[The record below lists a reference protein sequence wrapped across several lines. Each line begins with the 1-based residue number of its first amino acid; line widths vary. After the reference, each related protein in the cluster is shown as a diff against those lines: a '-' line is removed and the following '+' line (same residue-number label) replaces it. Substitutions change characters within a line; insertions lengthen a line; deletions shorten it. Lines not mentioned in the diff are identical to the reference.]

1 MRRGQAHA
9 LCMSQSAA
17 GQIHNRLITP
27 AESEELKR
35 LYAELPLISAAEAA
49 DEGDHTGI
57 TSARFKQ
64 LDDRVSAIMARIA
77 EILG

>member
-1 MRRGQAHA
+1 MIY
-9 LCMSQSAA
+9 CMFQGAA
-17 GQIHNRLITP
+17 RQIDTRHITP
-27 AESEELKR
+27 AESEELER
-35 LYAELPLISAAEAA
+35 LYSELPVIAAAEAA

-57 TSARFKQ
+57 TSNRFKQ

>member
-1 MRRGQAHA
+1 
-9 LCMSQSAA
+9 MSQGAA
-17 GQIHNRLITP
+17 KQVDSHLITP
-27 AESEELKR
+27 SESEELKR
-35 LYAELPLISAAEAA
+35 LYAELPVISAAEAA

-57 TSARFKQ
+57 TSTRFKQ

>member
-1 MRRGQAHA
+1 MNQRAARQVDRRF
-9 LCMSQSAA
+9 
-17 GQIHNRLITP
+17 ITP
-27 AESEELKR
+27 AESEELER
-35 LYAELPLISAAEAA
+35 LYAELPVICAAEAA

-57 TSARFKQ
+57 TSTRFKQ

>member
-1 MRRGQAHA
+1 
-9 LCMSQSAA
+9 MSHGAA
-17 GQIHNRLITP
+17 RQMGSRLITP

-35 LYAELPLISAAEAA
+35 LYAELPVISAAEAT

-57 TSARFKQ
+57 TSTRFKQ
-64 LDDRVSAIMARIA
+64 LDDRVSAIMTRIA